1 MTKDEIS
8 WNTKRRLAEA
18 LKKAMAGKP
27 FDKITVTEL
36 ITDARVSRPTFYYHF
51 NDIYQLL
58 EWMFREELL
67 APLEEAEDASDWD
80 TEVLQ
85 VLRYIEEN
93 RKICQCAYNSVGWD
107 ALQNLLR
114 KSADGIMRHYV
125 DMLLEDIPARPEHVQ
140 FISEFYTT
148 AVVGAVIRWMNTPQ
162 GRTPEELVQLLHI
175 TAADAVESALQQSAA
190 SAHAAIA

>member
-8 WNTKRRLAEA
+8 WNTKRKLAEA

-67 APLEEAEDASDWD
+67 APLEEAEGAFDWD

-107 ALQNLLR
+107 ALQNLL
-114 KSADGIMRHYV
+114 
-125 DMLLEDIPARPEHVQ
+125 
-140 FISEFYTT
+140 
-148 AVVGAVIRWMNTPQ
+148 
-162 GRTPEELVQLLHI
+162 
-175 TAADAVESALQQSAA
+175 
-190 SAHAAIA
+190 